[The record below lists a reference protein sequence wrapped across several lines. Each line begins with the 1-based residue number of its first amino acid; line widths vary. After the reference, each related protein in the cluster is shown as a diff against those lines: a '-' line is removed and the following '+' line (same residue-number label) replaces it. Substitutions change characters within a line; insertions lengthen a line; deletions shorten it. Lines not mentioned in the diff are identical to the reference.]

1 MRFSLALFCTLLV
14 ASSLQ
19 AAEAKRPNIL
29 FCFADDWG
37 RYASAYAA
45 VDGRP
50 GPNDVIRTPNIDAV
64 AKRGVLFRNA
74 FVNAP
79 SCTPCRSSL
88 LTGRYFFRCNRGAI
102 LEGAV
107 WDETLPTFPLLLR
120 DAGYQIGKAGK
131 VWSPGRPADAPIG
144 GQQYAY
150 EKAGLAYQ
158 RFSANATASVRAGL
172 SVEAAKEKLLGAVRE
187 NFRSFLKAGEEG
199 KPWFFFFGP
208 TNTHRTWIAGSGKA
222 LWGIDPDSLQG
233 KMPGFLPDTPEVR
246 EDFADYLGEA
256 QAYDAMIGVL
266 MQQVQEAGALENTVV
281 VISGDHGAGGFPH
294 CKCNLYDSGT
304 GVALIAAGPGVPGD
318 RVVEDLVS
326 LIDLTPTFLELGG
339 APLPAGIDAR
349 SFATL
354 LHSEKSGQ
362 IDPARQWVIT
372 GRERHVGAA
381 RAGNLPY
388 PQRALRTQDF
398 LYVRNFA
405 PDRWPMGDPVSV
417 TADSAPTAEVLSS
430 NTRAAFADLD
440 AGPMKAWMVAHRN
453 DPQWKGVYDAEFLP
467 RPAEELY
474 DIRKDPA
481 QLHNLAAEPALQK
494 TREALAAQLMEIL
507 KKSGDPRVAD
517 GSVIFEAPPFAG
529 APLPPKK

>member
-1 MRFSLALFCTLLV
+1 MRFPLALLCALLV

-19 AAEAKRPNIL
+19 AADAKRPNLL

-50 GPNDVIRTPNIDAV
+50 GPNDVVRTPNIDAV

-107 WDETLPTFPLLLR
+107 WDESLPTFPLLLR
-120 DAGYQIGKAGK
+120 DAGYRIGKAGK
-131 VWSPGRPADAPIG
+131 VWSPGKPVDQPIG

-150 EKAGLAYQ
+150 EKAGLAYHK
-158 RFSANATASVRAGL
+158 FSDHATASVKAGL
-172 SVEAAKEKLLGAVRE
+172 TVEAAKEKLLAQVRE
-187 NFRSFLKAGEEG
+187 NFRSFLGAAEAD

-208 TNTHRTWIAGSGKA
+208 TNTHRTWAAGSGKA
-222 LWGIDPDSLQG
+222 LWGIDPDSLKG

-256 QAYDAMIGVL
+256 QAYDAMVGVL
-266 MQQVQEAGALENTVV
+266 MQQLKDAGLLENTVV
-281 VISGDHGAGGFPH
+281 MISGDHGAGGFPH

-304 GVALIAAGPGVPGD
+304 GVALIAAGPEVPAG
-318 RVVEDLVS
+318 RVVDDLVS
-326 LIDLTPTFLELGG
+326 MIDLTPTFLELGG

-349 SFATL
+349 SFVPL

-372 GRERHVGAA
+372 GRERHVGTA

-388 PQRALRTQDF
+388 PQRALRTRDF
-398 LYVRNFA
+398 LYIRNFA
-405 PDRWPMGDPVSV
+405 PERWPMGDPGAV
-417 TADSAPTAEVLSS
+417 TADSAPSAEVLSF
-430 NTRAAFADLD
+430 NTLAGFADLD
-440 AGPMKAWMVAHRN
+440 AGPMKAWLVEHRN
-453 DPQWKGVYDAEFLP
+453 DPQWKGAYESAFLP

-474 DIRKDPA
+474 DLRRDPD
-481 QLHNLAAEPALQK
+481 QLHNLAADPSFK
-494 TREALAAQLMEIL
+494 TAREALGAQLMEIL
-507 KKSGDPRVAD
+507 KKSGDPRVAE
-517 GSVIFEAPPFAG
+517 GPVIFEAPPFAG
-529 APLPPKK
+529 APQR

>member
-1 MRFSLALFCTLLV
+1 MRFPLFFLCALLAATSLH
-14 ASSLQ
+14 
-19 AAEAKRPNIL
+19 AADAKRPNIL

-50 GPNDVIRTPNIDAV
+50 GPNDVVRTPNIDAV

-107 WDETLPTFPLLLR
+107 WDESLPTFPLLLR
-120 DAGYQIGKAGK
+120 DAGYHIGKAGK
-131 VWSPGRPADAPIG
+131 VWSPGRPVDEPIG
-144 GQQYAY
+144 GQKYAY
-150 EKAGLAYQ
+150 EKAGLAYHK
-158 RFSANATASVRAGL
+158 FSGNATASVKAGL
-172 SVEAAKEKLLGAVRE
+172 TVDAAKEKLFALVRE
-187 NFRSFLKAGEEG
+187 NFRSFLAAAEAG

-222 LWGIDPDSLQG
+222 LWGIDPDSLKG

-256 QAYDAMIGVL
+256 QAYDAMIGML
-266 MQQVQEAGALENTVV
+266 MQQLKDAGAIEDTVV

-304 GVALIAAGPGVPGD
+304 GVSLIAAGPGVPGG
-318 RVVEDLVS
+318 RVVDDLVS
-326 LIDLTPTFLELGG
+326 LIDITPTFLELGG

-349 SFATL
+349 SFVPL

-372 GRERHVGAA
+372 GRERHVGTA
-381 RAGNLPY
+381 RAGNVPY
-388 PQRALRTQDF
+388 PQRALRTRDF
-398 LYVRNFA
+398 LYIRNFA
-405 PDRWPMGDPVSV
+405 PERWPMGDPVSV
-417 TADSAPTAEVLSS
+417 TADSAPSAEVLSF
-430 NTRAAFADLD
+430 NTRAAFPDLD
-440 AGPMKAWMVAHRN
+440 AGPMKAWLVEHRN
-453 DPQWKGVYDAEFLP
+453 DPQWKGAYEAAFLP
-467 RPAEELY
+467 RPGEELY
-474 DIRKDPA
+474 DIRKDPD
-481 QLHNLAAEPALQK
+481 QLHNLAADPSFRTA
-494 TREALAAQLMEIL
+494 REALGTQLMEIL
-507 KKSGDPRVAD
+507 KKAGDPRLAE
-517 GSVIFEAPPFAG
+517 GPVIFEAPPFAG
-529 APLPPKK
+529 APAKN